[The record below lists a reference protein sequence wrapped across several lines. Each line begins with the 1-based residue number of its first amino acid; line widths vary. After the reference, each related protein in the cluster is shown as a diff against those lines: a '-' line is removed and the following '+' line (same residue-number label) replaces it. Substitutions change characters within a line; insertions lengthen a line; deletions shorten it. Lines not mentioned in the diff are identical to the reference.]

1 MEHNETLC
9 EAPKYLG
16 ARLDGGY
23 SDHIIV
29 PHSKY
34 IVSYGDMDPA
44 QAAPYA
50 CSGLTA
56 FSALKKIPTTSKDDW
71 IIIIG
76 AGGVGINGILLS
88 PAVHKAKIL
97 VIDNDPEKRKKAL
110 EAGANEAFA
119 PDEETE
125 IRNKIG
131 IGSAAA
137 IDFVGRPET
146 TDFGLTLVK
155 KGGMVIVVGL
165 YGGSLKLSLPLVP
178 MRSITLRGSYVG
190 ELRELKELVNIIKSG
205 KIKLIPVKK
214 QGLET
219 ANQAMSDLR
228 SGKVNGRIVLVP
240 D

>member
-1 MEHNETLC
+1 MSNKSDAKRSKIKKRIRRIVFGSQERPRLSVFRSNKEIYAQIINDVDQKTL
-9 EAPKYLG
+9 
-16 ARLDGGY
+16 
-23 SDHIIV
+23 V
-29 PHSKY
+29 
-34 IVSYGDMDPA
+34 
-44 QAAPYA
+44 AA
-50 CSGLTA
+50 S
-56 FSALKKIPTTSKDDW
+56 SKDKDLK
-71 IIIIG
+71 IETTDRIEISKL
-76 AGGVGINGILLS
+76 VGMSVG
-88 PAVHKAKIL
+88 
-97 VIDNDPEKRKKAL
+97 KKAI
-110 EAGANEAFA
+110 EAGANEAFS

-178 MRSITLRGSYVG
+178 MRSMSLRGSYVG

-228 SGKVNGRIVLVP
+228 SGKVNGRIVLIP
-240 D
+240 N